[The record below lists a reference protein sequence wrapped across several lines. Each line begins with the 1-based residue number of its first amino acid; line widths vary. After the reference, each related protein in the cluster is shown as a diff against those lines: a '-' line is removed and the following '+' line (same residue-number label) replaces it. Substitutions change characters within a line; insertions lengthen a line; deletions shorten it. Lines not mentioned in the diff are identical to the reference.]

1 MGWVESVV
9 LWWGNGKGDD
19 GGGGVK
25 KVYFRCELGWECDV
39 VVGVGLGVW
48 CDGCGGGGCKK
59 SVF

>member
-9 LWWGNGKGDD
+9 LWWGDGKGDG

-39 VVGVGLGVW
+39 VVVVGLGV
-48 CDGCGGGGCKK
+48 
-59 SVF
+59 

>member
-1 MGWVESVV
+1 MVMGVQKKCILGVGWVESVV

-39 VVGVGLGVW
+39 VVVVGLGV
-48 CDGCGGGGCKK
+48 
-59 SVF
+59 